1 MSKRKLETKSII
13 ILHQTSFGEISDV
26 IKLNLSTNDENFNE
40 GEYEDFE
47 SYVDECM
54 ENVQMELRGN
64 TFIIDSEVF
73 DNIHEIEVQ
82 EQEVEY

>member
-13 ILHQTSFGEISDV
+13 ILHQMGIGEIDDIV
-26 IKLNLSTNDENFNE
+26 KLNLSTNDEEYNE

-47 SYVDECM
+47 EYVDECL
-54 ENVQMELRGN
+54 ENALGELPGN
-64 TFIIDSEVF
+64 TFTIDSDVF

-82 EQEVEY
+82 EQEI

>member
-1 MSKRKLETKSII
+1 MSKRKLETKSIV
-13 ILHQTSFGEISDV
+13 ILHQMSVGEITDV
-26 IKLNLSTNDENFNE
+26 IKLNLSTNDENFIE
-40 GEYEDFE
+40 GEFEDFG
-47 SYVDECM
+47 SYIDECI
-54 ENVQMELRGN
+54 ENAQMEFRGN

>member
-54 ENVQMELRGN
+54 ENAQMELRGN